1 MCVLIHFSDT
11 GLVKNIL
18 FNFQDFIFYA
28 PRLRICKRILAL
40 CMGNH
45 ELYMRRRKP
54 DTIEVQQ
61 MKAQA
66 RDEKLAR
73 QRERWACLHCFR

>member
-1 MCVLIHFSDT
+1 
-11 GLVKNIL
+11 
-18 FNFQDFIFYA
+18 
-28 PRLRICKRILAL
+28 
-40 CMGNH
+40 MGNH

-66 RDEKLAR
+66 MEER
-73 QRERWACLHCFR
+73 QVRLKER

>member
-1 MCVLIHFSDT
+1 
-11 GLVKNIL
+11 
-18 FNFQDFIFYA
+18 
-28 PRLRICKRILAL
+28 
-40 CMGNH
+40 MGNH

-66 RDEKLAR
+66 REEKHHK
-73 QRERWACLHCFR
+73 QQERYRRSTHTHILSKHTHFTFIVIAIC